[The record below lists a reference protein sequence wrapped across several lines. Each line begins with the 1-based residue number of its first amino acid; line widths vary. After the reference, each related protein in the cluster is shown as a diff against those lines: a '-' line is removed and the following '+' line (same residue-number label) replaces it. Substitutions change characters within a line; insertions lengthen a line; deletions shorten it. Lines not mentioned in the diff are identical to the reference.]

1 MSTKS
6 KPVEMAPVLQ
16 GLKEYLANHYMDDLL
31 EEIKA
36 AMSLNLV
43 EGLDVDCKDS
53 EIVIDT
59 NSTELL
65 RAEPWRVD
73 RTNLIADCKMRIKFG
88 LPKDGSKMP
97 HGLMF
102 RPQGTHY
109 VVETSNR
116 FGEPLKPL
124 ISKGLRVTGV
134 RKFPS
139 KRYAFG

>member
-1 MSTKS
+1 
-6 KPVEMAPVLQ
+6 MAPVLQ

-53 EIVIDT
+53 EIIIDT

-88 LPKDGSKMP
+88 LPKDGSIP
-97 HGLMF
+97 
-102 RPQGTHY
+102 RPLYQRYSRDHIGWRHHAAPGTERLHY
-109 VVETSNR
+109 ACSAR
-116 FGEPLKPL
+116 
-124 ISKGLRVTGV
+124 
-134 RKFPS
+134 
-139 KRYAFG
+139 A